1 MKNKAKGSPVKAFV
15 AKNIANEFSNMTK
28 TSEKLIG
35 KTYYKKNSDDKNEY
49 QIEKLS
55 DSKNESSQLFFKY
68 SNSLLGHVSH
78 HLHDTNILLKET
90 KEQLKESDLSPILNL
105 IKDAKDF
112 VFYQKEI
119 NKNYTHFK
127 NAIKEGDFI
136 RIKALVTKTMDLEYL
151 NHLLTQI
158 TKNWIDITYG
168 SNEQNDIK
176 NLVITGFSAKQLE
189 LAAITI
195 AANKNVI
202 FQNPKF
208 LNYILE
214 YANSEEKKEFAEINN
229 VFKFL
234 PQSKIDFSDLPS
246 KVYMTK
252 EEVHQEIEIRKQS
265 IIKEV
270 SIIID
275 NQEKLMNLLSAAV
288 EQEDKINEIHQQ
300 AEERLK
306 EIEDEKVKE
315 ITELKQ
321 EFEKQVEKKA
331 EELKQVYELRERTL
345 SEQFNEQ
352 LVKTEQEYK
361 IKIFDAE
368 KAIEVYEEKIKV
380 LEIDRLEYL
389 KAKERIEE
397 LVQQERIIQE
407 EHLALKIKVSKYEE
421 AEKNKLISEEEI
433 FKVSLLDF
441 DDEEDDGNLI
451 QEKGLLEDQFISNN
465 DHNIMDNLN
474 KGLVGENYISTNEFN
489 LDQD

>member
-1 MKNKAKGSPVKAFV
+1 MKSKAKGSPVKAFV
-15 AKNIANEFSNMTK
+15 AKNIANEFSNMTR

-35 KTYYKKNSDDKNEY
+35 STYYKKNSEDKNEY

-90 KEQLKESDLSPILNL
+90 KKQLKESNLTPILNL

-112 VFYQKEI
+112 IFYQKEI
-119 NKNYTHFK
+119 NKNYTHFQ
-127 NAIKEGDFI
+127 NVIKAGDFI

-158 TKNWIDITYG
+158 TKTWIDITYG

-176 NLVITGFSAKQLE
+176 NLVIKGFSDKQLE
-189 LAAITI
+189 LASITI

-214 YANSEEKKEFAEINN
+214 YANSEEKQEFAEINN

-246 KVYMTK
+246 KELMTK
-252 EEVHQEIEIRKQS
+252 DEVYKEIEIRKQS
-265 IIKEV
+265 IIKEI

-306 EIEDEKVKE
+306 EIADEKVKE

-321 EFEKQVEKKA
+321 AFGKQA
-331 EELKQVYELRERTL
+331 EELKQVYELRERAL

-361 IKIFDAE
+361 IKIFDVE
-368 KAIEVYEEKIKV
+368 KVIEVYEEKIKS
-380 LEIDRLEYL
+380 LEIDRAEYI
-389 KAKERIEE
+389 KAKEQVEELAKQKNLIEE
-397 LVQQERIIQE
+397 KSLTLQSIIN
-407 EHLALKIKVSKYEE
+407 KYEE
-421 AEKNKLISEEEI
+421 ALQIKLEKKEEKLA
-433 FKVSLLDF
+433 LLELVF

-465 DHNIMDNLN
+465 DHNIIDNLN
-474 KGLVGENYISTNEFN
+474 KDLAGESNITTEEFS
-489 LDQD
+489 